1 MPTLNRLKEIKDLRT
16 VWPNEAQDFTP
27 WLSLD
32 ENIALLSEAVG
43 IDIIVSETESS
54 VGRFNVDIFAS
65 ESGTDR
71 KIIIENQLDTTNHDH
86 LGKLITYAS
95 GKSAN
100 VIIWMVKQAR
110 DEHRAAIEW
119 LNNHT
124 DGNISFY
131 LCEIKLFQIGA
142 SEPAVKFEVI
152 EKPLALPMP
161 QATIHKNYYI
171 EILDF
176 LKLYGGSPYMD
187 PMSATDQ
194 PQKTK
199 LMMLKEKARE
209 VSRMMFEI
217 CSEFAAQFNLT
228 LNNTVK
234 RWLNVRG
241 TSIRDYFWGQLKRQ
255 DSNSPISLSIFA
267 EKNHY
272 RIALELDVKKA
283 SDSDYQ
289 AFNRYLLRPI
299 DTTRLKF
306 FGKPTSSADASE
318 ILLDLTKEEVINRLK
333 ASNNIEDRVQLSY
346 FIYRNDNAT
355 NSDKTDSMFYQEF
368 SDGLSLLLPYYNYVI
383 DSYCSENG

>member
-1 MPTLNRLKEIKDLRT
+1 MSNLGRLKEIKDLRAA
-16 VWPNEAQDFTP
+16 WPNEARDFTP
-27 WLSLD
+27 WLSQD

-43 IDIIVSETESS
+43 IDIVVNETESS
-54 VGRFNVDIFAS
+54 VGSFNVDIFAS

-142 SEPAVKFEVI
+142 SEPAVKFEVV
-152 EKPLALPMP
+152 EKPLTLPMP
-161 QATIHKNYYI
+161 KPTIRKNYYL

-176 LKLYGGSPYMD
+176 LNSYGGSSYMD
-187 PMSATDQ
+187 PISASNQ
-194 PQKTK
+194 SQKNE
-199 LMMLKEKARE
+199 LIMLRKKARD
-209 VSRMMFEI
+209 VSRMMYEI

-241 TSIRDYFWGQLKRQ
+241 TSVREYFWGQLKRQ
-255 DSNSPISLSIFA
+255 DSNSPISISIFA
-267 EKNHY
+267 EHNHY
-272 RIALELDVKKA
+272 RLALELNVNGS

-306 FGKPTSSADASE
+306 FGKPSPSTDAME
-318 ILLDLTKEEVINRLK
+318 ILLDLTKEEVINRLN
-333 ASNNIEDRVQLSY
+333 ASNNMEDRVQLSY
-346 FIYRNDNAT
+346 FVYRYDNAT

-368 SDGLSLLLPYYNYVI
+368 SEGIRLLLPYYNYVI
-383 DSYCSENG
+383 DSYCPENE